1 MCEFMCSQSK
11 KMGPYWPQPGRSINE
26 NLLLDIAFPTRGDG
40 AAEAVWD
47 TSSAT
52 RVTHKLVKPGL
63 ADIAWTRGEAP
74 EETFR
79 MEVCSLLSPS
89 LLSSRANRLTTGW
102 VAAREEL

>member
-1 MCEFMCSQSK
+1 MCEFMCSQSA

-26 NLLLDIAFPTRGDG
+26 NLLLDIAFPAHGDG
-40 AAEAVWD
+40 ATAAEAVWD

-89 LLSSRANRLTTGW
+89 PSFRLEQTG
-102 VAAREEL
+102 